1 MNLTDWAR
9 ANGINK
15 YTAYRWF
22 REGTLPVPAV
32 RINSRSIL
40 VQVPSPAVATRVA
53 LYARVSS
60 HDQRDDLVGQLM
72 PRGVRARTRLRGGE
86 PGRRGRF
93 GNERRASRA
102 PVG

>member
-22 REGTLPVPAV
+22 KEGTLPVPAV

-40 VQVPSPAVATRVA
+40 VQVPIPAVATRVA
-53 LYARVSS
+53 LYTRASS
-60 HDQRDDLVGQLM
+60 HDQKRPGG
-72 PRGVRARTRLRGGE
+72 PTGRSRSTR
-86 PGRRGRF
+86 PPA
-93 GNERRASRA
+93 ASRW
-102 PVG
+102 